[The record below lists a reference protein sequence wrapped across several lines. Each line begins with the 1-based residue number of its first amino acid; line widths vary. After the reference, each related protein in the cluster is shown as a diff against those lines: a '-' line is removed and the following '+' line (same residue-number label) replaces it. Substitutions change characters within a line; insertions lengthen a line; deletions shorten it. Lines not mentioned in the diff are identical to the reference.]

1 MNSPE
6 LSQSNNFELRNSS
19 PQERWLE
26 SAVDGL
32 LTLEGERFM
41 LSIPMGLEPNYV
53 AILRPQIINELAE
66 LKRFK
71 LKLMTR
77 LEEMLSPEY
86 RHGLEARI
94 EQRIR
99 EELQKLADWIRS
111 AGQVQFA

>member
-1 MNSPE
+1 MNSPQ
-6 LSQSNNFELRNSS
+6 LSQSNNFELRNSF

-41 LSIPMGLEPNYV
+41 LSIPVELEPNYV

-66 LKRFK
+66 LTRVKI
-71 LKLMTR
+71 KLMKR

-94 EQRIR
+94 EHRIR